1 MLHGSDGEWERPGSQ
16 DSSGW
21 PGKGWGGAC
30 IHLQSL
36 ALPGLPWVQE
46 MCEGGVRE
54 RLRLTPAPELT
65 PCGKEEEV
73 YSGIA

>member
-1 MLHGSDGEWERPGSQ
+1 MALTENGSVLVLRTPA
-16 DSSGW
+16 
-21 PGKGWGGAC
+21 GGAEREGGPC
-30 IHLQSL
+30 KHLRSL
-36 ALPGLPWVQE
+36 ALPGLPWVRE
-46 MCEGGVRE
+46 LCEGVLGK

>member
-1 MLHGSDGEWERPGSQ
+1 M
-16 DSSGW
+16 
-21 PGKGWGGAC
+21 GGAC